1 MLTARA
7 ITRPKTAI
15 EMSDC
20 TPIAPGT
27 SGITSV
33 GLKAKPFATTAVAL
47 GLAACTAV
55 AVLTL
60 PRI

>member
-1 MLTARA
+1 MSTARA

-20 TPIAPGT
+20 TPMAAFAQKT

-33 GLKAKPFATTAVAL
+33 GLKAKPFVS
-47 GLAACTAV
+47 
-55 AVLTL
+55 
-60 PRI
+60 PRYR

>member
-20 TPIAPGT
+20 TPIAAFAPGT

-33 GLKAKPFATTAVAL
+33 GLKAKPFVS
-47 GLAACTAV
+47 
-55 AVLTL
+55 
-60 PRI
+60 PRYR